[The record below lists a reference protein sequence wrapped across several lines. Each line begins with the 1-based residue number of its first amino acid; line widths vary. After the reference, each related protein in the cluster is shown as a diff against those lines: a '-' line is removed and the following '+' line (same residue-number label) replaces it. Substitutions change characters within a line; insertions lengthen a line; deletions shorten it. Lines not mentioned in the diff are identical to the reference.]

1 MSLLSRRDERTQP
14 GVLTPGN
21 PKKKVPPRR
30 GGRRFL
36 PNGRPINETANRY
49 LPPLQGGWSSD
60 RYPGLKPRAESFRPF
75 GTKIKTGRRPSIFP
89 TLQHSARQNSRT
101 AGPTKPELYSADR
114 SSRLRKRGAL
124 HNQNVGEV
132 GSTITRRRT
141 PNSKPRAPNACTP

>member
-36 PNGRPINETANRY
+36 TIGPLINETANRY
-49 LPPLQGGWSSD
+49 LPPLSSFVPFSRTTADRQGGWSSD

-75 GTKIKTGRRPSIFP
+75 GTKIKTGQIRNSISP
-89 TLQHSARQNSRT
+89 TLHYSTRQNSRT
-101 AGPTKPELYSADR
+101 RTTT
-114 SSRLRKRGAL
+114 
-124 HNQNVGEV
+124 
-132 GSTITRRRT
+132 STITTTRRRT
-141 PNSKPRAPNACTP
+141 PNAKPQAPNACTP